1 MPRPVSVMVIVPA
14 LSSVVT
20 RDGRRGFGLI
30 NRLAG
35 RLVETQLLARV
46 RRVGNQLAHENFF
59 VRVKRM
65 DDDVQQ
71 LLNLRLKMMCLGF
84 VHNRTNFITN
94 ARAGVKKRK
103 LILNVVF

>member
-20 RDGRRGFGLI
+20 ADARRDVRLI
-30 NRLAG
+30 NRFAG
-35 RLVETQLLARV
+35 RLVEPQLLARV
-46 RRVGNQLAHENFF
+46 GGVGNQLADENFF

-71 LLNLRLKMMCLGF
+71 LLNLRLKMMGLCF
-84 VHNRTNFITN
+84 
-94 ARAGVKKRK
+94 A
-103 LILNVVF
+103 